1 MRRRT
6 FLLSTL
12 ATAAQLHA
20 QPSAPSSLVRNA
32 FLEDTSRTTDFP
44 KLPKTFRWGVAT
56 SAYQIEGG
64 VHEGGR
70 GESIWDRFCHTPG
83 RIKTGET
90 ANIACDHFHLWKSD
104 IAMMK
109 SLGIQSYRFSLAW
122 PRFQPTGSG
131 HVNQHGI
138 DFYSRIIDE
147 LLAQGIHPLPTLYH
161 WDLPQALQ
169 DRGGWASRETA
180 DRFAEYAHIVTRA
193 YADRCHRWLIFNE
206 PSMFVNLGHLSGIH
220 APGIK
225 DPALTMRAGHIVN
238 LAQAKA
244 FRAMKTISPKL
255 RIGSAFSM
263 SQPHPATDSE
273 QDRLAAERFH
283 AWENVWFLEPALHG
297 RYPAAVGAT
306 PEKLLDIRPG
316 DMEQIRA
323 PFDFIGI
330 NNYSFERGDTVFIQS
345 FVNTMSYTVITT
357 IFKLGIGLVMAL
369 LLNQV
374 FPAQR
379 FVRAALLL
387 PWIIPSV
394 LSTLAWRWM
403 FDPTFSVINWALVHG
418 LHGNGVNWL
427 GTTNTALASLMVVN
441 TWRGIPFYGI
451 SFLAGLQTIPVE
463 LYEAARVDGASRW
476 QQFRSITIPMLRP
489 ILVVVLLL
497 STILTFGDFTLPYV
511 LTNCAP
517 YNSTCVLSTW
527 AFQIGVNGGYIGI
540 GAAISLVLFP
550 LLSVIVAGVLI
561 GLRRER

>member
-1 MRRRT
+1 VATITRLAPRT
-6 FLLSTL
+6 FLGRRVSIFERETNLGYLLLAPMLALLLVFLAYPFFYGIWLS
-12 ATAAQLHA
+12 
-20 QPSAPSSLVRNA
+20 V
-32 FLEDTSRTTDFP
+32 
-44 KLPKTFRWGVAT
+44 T
-56 SAYQIEGG
+56 SAQIG
-64 VHEGGR
+64 
-70 GESIWDRFCHTPG
+70 D
-83 RIKTGET
+83 
-90 ANIACDHFHLWKSD
+90 
-104 IAMMK
+104 
-109 SLGIQSYRFSLAW
+109 
-122 PRFQPTGSG
+122 
-131 HVNQHGI
+131 
-138 DFYSRIIDE
+138 
-147 LLAQGIHPLPTLYH
+147 
-161 WDLPQALQ
+161 
-169 DRGGWASRETA
+169 
-180 DRFAEYAHIVTRA
+180 
-193 YADRCHRWLIFNE
+193 
-206 PSMFVNLGHLSGIH
+206 
-220 APGIK
+220 
-225 DPALTMRAGHIVN
+225 AGH
-238 LAQAKA
+238 
-244 FRAMKTISPKL
+244 
-255 RIGSAFSM
+255 
-263 SQPHPATDSE
+263 
-273 QDRLAAERFH
+273 
-283 AWENVWFLEPALHG
+283 
-297 RYPAAVGAT
+297 
-306 PEKLLDIRPG
+306 
-316 DMEQIRA
+316 
-323 PFDFIGI
+323 FIGI

-357 IFKLGIGLVMAL
+357 IFKLGIGLIMAL

-403 FDPTFSVINWALVHG
+403 FDPTFSVINWVLVHG
-418 LHGNGVNWL
+418 LHANGVNWL
-427 GTTNTALASLMVVN
+427 GTTNTALAALMVVN

>member
-1 MRRRT
+1 MATVTRFAPRT
-6 FLLSTL
+6 FLGRRVSIFERETNLGYLLLAPMLALLLVFLAYPFFYGIWLS
-12 ATAAQLHA
+12 
-20 QPSAPSSLVRNA
+20 V
-32 FLEDTSRTTDFP
+32 
-44 KLPKTFRWGVAT
+44 T
-56 SAYQIEGG
+56 SAQIG
-64 VHEGGR
+64 
-70 GESIWDRFCHTPG
+70 D
-83 RIKTGET
+83 
-90 ANIACDHFHLWKSD
+90 
-104 IAMMK
+104 
-109 SLGIQSYRFSLAW
+109 
-122 PRFQPTGSG
+122 
-131 HVNQHGI
+131 
-138 DFYSRIIDE
+138 
-147 LLAQGIHPLPTLYH
+147 
-161 WDLPQALQ
+161 
-169 DRGGWASRETA
+169 
-180 DRFAEYAHIVTRA
+180 
-193 YADRCHRWLIFNE
+193 
-206 PSMFVNLGHLSGIH
+206 
-220 APGIK
+220 
-225 DPALTMRAGHIVN
+225 AGH
-238 LAQAKA
+238 
-244 FRAMKTISPKL
+244 
-255 RIGSAFSM
+255 
-263 SQPHPATDSE
+263 
-273 QDRLAAERFH
+273 
-283 AWENVWFLEPALHG
+283 
-297 RYPAAVGAT
+297 
-306 PEKLLDIRPG
+306 
-316 DMEQIRA
+316 
-323 PFDFIGI
+323 FIGI